1 MGFEIPIS
9 KGSLE
14 QGPNVIWTEGQLM
27 RGRFI
32 DAFSRL
38 EGAVTEYVVR
48 LELKAAPRALFSQK
62 LKYLTASRD
71 RFVHPKKLDDRIAA
85 IMTLNDMRSDLAHA
99 VLTVIVQYDETKAI
113 EHWLGFQNASLSD
126 KPLRVVTLDQLK
138 QMTQDANR
146 LATQFTQQQLKAT
159 TPAAP
164 ASASAQAAPQ
174 TPQ

>member
-1 MGFEIPIS
+1 
-9 KGSLE
+9 
-14 QGPNVIWTEGQLM
+14 M

-32 DAFSRL
+32 DAFSRI
-38 EGAVTEYVVR
+38 ECAVTEYLVR
-48 LELKAAPRALFSQK
+48 LEYKAGPRALFSQK

-85 IMTLNDMRSDLAHA
+85 IVKLNELRSDLAHA

-113 EHWLGFQNASLSD
+113 DHWLGFQNASLSE
-126 KPLRVVTLDQLK
+126 KPLRVVSTDQLR

-159 TPAAP
+159 TPTAP
-164 ASASAQAAPQ
+164 ASANAQAAPP

>member
-1 MGFEIPIS
+1 MGCEIPIS
-9 KGSLE
+9 KGGQE
-14 QGPNVIWTEGQLM
+14 QNPNAIWTEGQLT

-38 EGAVTEYVVR
+38 EGTVTEYLVR

-71 RFVHPKKLDDRIAA
+71 RFVHPKKLDDRIVA

-126 KPLRVVTLDQLK
+126 KPLRVVSLDQLR

-164 ASASAQAAPQ
+164 ASASA
-174 TPQ
+174 

>member
-1 MGFEIPIS
+1 MGCEIPID
-9 KGSLE
+9 KVALR
-14 QGPNVIWTEGQLM
+14 QDPNAVWTEGQLM

-32 DAFSRL
+32 DAFSRI
-38 EGAVTEYVVR
+38 ESAVTEYLVR
-48 LELKAAPRALFSQK
+48 LEYKAAPRALFSQK

-85 IMTLNDMRSDLAHA
+85 IVKLNELRSDLAHA
-99 VLTVIVQYDETKAI
+99 ALTVIVQYDETKVI
-113 EHWLGFQNASLSD
+113 DHWLGFQNASLAD
-126 KPLRVVTLDQLK
+126 KPLRVLSVDQLR

-146 LATQFTQQQLKAT
+146 LATQFPHQQLKAA

-164 ASASAQAAPQ
+164 ASASAPAAPP

>member
-1 MGFEIPIS
+1 MGCEIPIS
-9 KGSLE
+9 KAGLE
-14 QGPNVIWTEGQLM
+14 QNPNAVWAEGQLL

-38 EGAVTEYVVR
+38 EGAVTEYLVR

-85 IMTLNDMRSDLAHA
+85 IMTLNEMRSDLAHA
-99 VLTVIVQYDETKAI
+99 VLTVIIQYDETKAI

-126 KPLRVVTLDQLK
+126 KPLRVVSLDQLRK
-138 QMTQDANR
+138 MTQDANR
-146 LATQFTQQQLKAT
+146 LATQFTQQQLKAEA
-159 TPAAP
+159 PAAP
-164 ASASAQAAPQ
+164 ASATA
-174 TPQ
+174 

>member
-1 MGFEIPIS
+1 MGCEIPIS
-9 KGSLE
+9 KGGQE
-14 QGPNVIWTEGQLM
+14 QNPNTIWTEGQLT

-38 EGAVTEYVVR
+38 EGAVTEYLVR

-126 KPLRVVTLDQLK
+126 KPLRVVSLDQLR

-164 ASASAQAAPQ
+164 ASASA
-174 TPQ
+174 

>member
-1 MGFEIPIS
+1 MGCEIPIS
-9 KGSLE
+9 KGVID
-14 QGPNVIWTEGQLM
+14 QGPNAVWTEGQLM

-38 EGAVTEYVVR
+38 EGAVTEYLVR

-71 RFVHPKKLDDRIAA
+71 RFVHPKKLDDRITA
-85 IMTLNDMRSDLAHA
+85 ITKLNEMRSDLAHA

-113 EHWLGFQNASLSD
+113 DHWLGFQNASLSD
-126 KPLRVVTLDQLK
+126 KPLRIVSLDQLR
-138 QMTQDANR
+138 QMTQDTNR
-146 LATQFTQQQLKAT
+146 LATQFAQQQLKAAA
-159 TPAAP
+159 PAAP
-164 ASASAQAAPQ
+164 ASASAPAAPP